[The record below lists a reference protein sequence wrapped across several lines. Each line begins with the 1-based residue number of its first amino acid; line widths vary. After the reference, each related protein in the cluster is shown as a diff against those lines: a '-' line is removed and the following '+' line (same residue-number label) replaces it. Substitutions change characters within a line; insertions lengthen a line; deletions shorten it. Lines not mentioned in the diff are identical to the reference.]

1 MTLTETKLLI
11 KKKVI
16 IIHAITQS
24 LYIILSNIQGKHEST
39 EIDL

>member
-16 IIHAITQS
+16 IIHTITQS
-24 LYIILSNIQGKHEST
+24 AIYYSLQYSGKT
-39 EIDL
+39 